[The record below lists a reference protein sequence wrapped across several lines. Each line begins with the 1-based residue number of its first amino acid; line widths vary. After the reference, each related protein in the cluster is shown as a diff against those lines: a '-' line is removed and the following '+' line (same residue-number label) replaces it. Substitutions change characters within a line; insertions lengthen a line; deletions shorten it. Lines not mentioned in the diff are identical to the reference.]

1 MMTNTGTV
9 RLGISLRRIQGVL
22 IAQET
27 LYVPNG
33 GETNV
38 EQNSLASIVA
48 KYDTT
53 MAELRRYHWTFCGSQ
68 YAEEVTDKWRT
79 NGAFAEMERVLGYR
93 FQLVT
98 ASLPDLAQVGSSMP
112 VQICL
117 RNTGCAPLYNER
129 PAYIVLR
136 NEKDT
141 FRLQLA
147 SDPRRWAPNHA
158 LTTIDETL
166 TLPDEVPAGTYNLY
180 LYLPDASDKLAAD
193 PRYAVRFGNKNVWD
207 DNTGYND
214 LNASITIS
222 NSAPKDPGILPE
234 GIEEVSP
241 HSAVSCQ
248 KVLEDGQVLVLT
260 QDGKKYTVNGQMVQ

>member
-1 MMTNTGTV
+1 
-9 RLGISLRRIQGVL
+9 
-22 IAQET
+22 
-27 LYVPNG
+27 
-33 GETNV
+33 
-38 EQNSLASIVA
+38 
-48 KYDTT
+48 

-141 FRLQLA
+141 VRLQLA

-193 PRYAVRFGNKNVWD
+193 PRYAVRFANEGTWD
-207 DNTGYND
+207 SITGMNI
-214 LNASITIS
+214 LNASLTVVP
-222 NSAPKDPGILPE
+222 AAGE
-234 GIEEVSP
+234 GIDLQKTAPQV
-241 HSAVSCQ
+241 H
-248 KVLEDGQVLVLT
+248 KVLRNGHLLIRKGDAFYTT
-260 QDGKKYTVNGQMVQ
+260 QGVKLL